1 MSGYEKRQTVVSFE
15 NVSFQYPG
23 AKGSSVKDI
32 NLDIKSGEFVVLT
45 GGSGCGKTTITRI
58 INGLAEKFY
67 EGTLTGKTSL
77 LGCPISDYPVYE
89 IGKLVG
95 SIFQDPRSQF
105 FASITEDEV
114 AFGCENYGAP
124 FEELETR
131 VAEAVRGINGEM
143 LLGKEIYPMS
153 SGEKQKIAVAS
164 VSAVNPKIYV
174 FDEPSANLD
183 MFSVEALKGL
193 MGKLKEEGHTVLV
206 AEHRLYYL
214 TDLADRFLYMEN
226 GRLEKEW
233 SSEEL
238 LQLPERERKTIG
250 IRIADLH
257 KIETAIPEKA
267 KQSEILSVCALSF
280 AYRRKPVFENLSF
293 KAYSGDLI
301 AVIGH
306 NGVGKTTLANI
317 LCGIK
322 KEKSGKVSYCGR
334 EVSRKRR
341 RDFAYF
347 VTQNTDSQ
355 LFGDSV
361 AEELKLNR
369 KNAED
374 GQIEELLRLYG
385 LYEWCDFHPAT
396 LSGGQKQRLTLAVS
410 DWIDTPVL
418 ILDEPTSGLDFQNM
432 RRISDHLKSLAE
444 KGKTILII
452 THDFEFAAMTCNR
465 ALYFSD
471 KSHVEDFSLQG
482 NLDKLYSCLMAQ

>member
-1 MSGYEKRQTVVSFE
+1 MTEHNESQIVISFE

-23 AKGSSVKDI
+23 AKDQSVKNI
-32 NLDIKSGEFVVLT
+32 NLDIKAGEFIVLT
-45 GGSGCGKTTITRI
+45 GSSGCGKTTLTRI

-67 EGTLTGKTSL
+67 EGTLTGKVSL
-77 LGCPISDYPVYE
+77 LGRSISSYSIYE

-105 FASITEDEV
+105 FASVTEDEV
-114 AFGCENYGAP
+114 AFGCENYGIP
-124 FEELETR
+124 YEELGTR
-131 VAEAVRGINGEM
+131 VVEAVRGINGEM

-164 VSAVNPKIYV
+164 VNAVNPQIYV

-183 MFSVEALKGL
+183 MFSVEALKEL
-193 MGKLKEEGHTVLV
+193 MRKLKEDGHTIIV

-214 TDLADRFLYMEN
+214 TDLADRFIYVEN
-226 GRLEKEW
+226 GCLEKEW
-233 SSEEL
+233 SAEEL
-238 LQLPERERKTIG
+238 LTLSEPERKAMG
-250 IRIADLH
+250 IRAAKLQM
-257 KIETAIPEKA
+257 IEPTASVSA
-267 KQSEILSVCALSF
+267 KQEESLSVENLSF
-280 AYRRKPVFENLSF
+280 AYRKNPIFENLSF

-301 AVIGH
+301 AIIGH
-306 NGVGKTTLANI
+306 NGVGKTTLSNI

-322 KEKSGKVSYCGR
+322 KEQTGKVLYCHK
-334 EVSRKRR
+334 EVSRKKRK
-341 RDFAYF
+341 DFAYF
-347 VTQNTDSQ
+347 VMQNTDCQ

-361 AEELKLNR
+361 SDELKLNR

-374 GQIEELLRLYG
+374 GQIGELLRLYG
-385 LYEWCDFHPAT
+385 LYEWRDFHPAT

-410 DWIDTPVL
+410 DWIDTPIL

-432 RRISDHLKSLAE
+432 QKISDHLKSLAQ

-465 ALYFSD
+465 ALYFLD
-471 KSHVEDFSLQG
+471 QSHAEDFSLRG
-482 NLDKLYSCLMAQ
+482 NLKKLYSCLMAH

>member
-1 MSGYEKRQTVVSFE
+1 MIAPDEKQSVISFE
-15 NVSFQYPG
+15 DVSFQYPG
-23 AKGSSVKDI
+23 AKGSSVKNI
-32 NLDIKSGEFVVLT
+32 NLDIKSGEFIVLT

-67 EGTLTGKTSL
+67 EGTLTGNVSL
-77 LGCPISDYPVYE
+77 LGRPISSYPVYE

-114 AFGCENYGAP
+114 AFGCENYGMP
-124 FEELETR
+124 FSELETR
-131 VAEAVRGINGEM
+131 VVEAIKGINGEM

-164 VSAVNPKIYV
+164 VGAVNPKIYV

-183 MFSVEALKGL
+183 MYSVEALKGL
-193 MGKLKEEGHTVLV
+193 MRKLKEEGHTVLV

-233 SSEEL
+233 SAKEL
-238 LQLPERERKTIG
+238 LQLPEHERKAIG
-250 IRIADLH
+250 IRIANLR
-257 KIETAIPEKA
+257 KIETAIPEKVE
-267 KQSEILSVCALSF
+267 QEETLSVCNLAF
-280 AYRRKPVFENLSF
+280 AYRKNPLFENLSF

-301 AVIGH
+301 AIIGH
-306 NGVGKTTLANI
+306 NGAGKTTLANI

-322 KEKSGKVSYCGR
+322 KEKSGKVLYCGK
-334 EVSRKRR
+334 EVSRKKRK
-341 RDFAYF
+341 DFAYF
-347 VTQNTDSQ
+347 VMQNTDCQ
-355 LFGDSV
+355 LFADSV
-361 AEELKLNR
+361 AEELKLNG
-369 KNAED
+369 KNAGD
-374 GQIEELLRLYG
+374 GQIEELLKLYG
-385 LYEWCDFHPAT
+385 LYEWRDFHPAT

-410 DWIDTPVL
+410 DWIDTPIL
-418 ILDEPTSGLDFQNM
+418 ILDEPTSGLDFLNM
-432 RRISDHLKSLAE
+432 QRISNHLKSLAE

-465 ALYFSD
+465 AMYFSD
-471 KSHVEDFSLQG
+471 KSHVEDFPLQG
-482 NLDKLYSCLMAQ
+482 NLEKLYSCLMAQ